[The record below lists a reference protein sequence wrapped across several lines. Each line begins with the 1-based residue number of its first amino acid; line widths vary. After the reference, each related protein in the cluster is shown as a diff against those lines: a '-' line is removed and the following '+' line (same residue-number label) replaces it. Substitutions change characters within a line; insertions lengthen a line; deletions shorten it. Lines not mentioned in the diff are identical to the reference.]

1 VKRLFTLTII
11 AILSLVLFAACA
23 SDDEDGKTEEE
34 KKQEEA
40 AAKAEVNKEGLPIV
54 DDEITLTMI
63 APGTGLAK
71 WEDMPFLQEYS
82 DETNVYFDYN
92 TPPVNDFQTNLNLAF
107 ASGDIED
114 VIFGAGSDHLT
125 PSMEVDYGAQGILMP
140 LEDLIDEYAPNIK
153 KMLKERPDIEKSI
166 TSVDGHIY
174 SLPMVSEEYS
184 GSWIKG
190 PLWYNGEWLDALDV
204 EELPKTTDEFYE
216 LLKRFRDEDPNG
228 NGKADEI
235 PLLDVEMDSSRPWL
249 MAAFGMKEWGIE
261 EVDGEVRYTP
271 IQPEYKEYL
280 AYMHKLFDEKLLDP
294 ETFSQSDEQKKAKG
308 QNNRIGVFPDWFSFF
323 TTDQTEE
330 EAMDNPMYYPLVNDP
345 DEEPVV
351 PIKSGVTRGA
361 FSLSSDNPNPE
372 ASIRWVDYFYSQEG
386 WEEINMGPEG
396 YGWEWDDEKEEKIIL
411 DPPEEFE
418 SSEEYRATLTPDYG
432 ITTPTLKKPKEHQ
445 ELSDFDQFAT
455 DETDEKIEPFGEVPY
470 PLVYFTSEEQKEIN
484 TIEVDLESYVEQ
496 MEAKFITGVKS
507 LDEWDDYVKTI
518 ENMDIDRYVELHQVA
533 YDRWDDSA
541 K

>member
-1 VKRLFTLTII
+1 
-11 AILSLVLFAACA
+11 
-23 SDDEDGKTEEE
+23 
-34 KKQEEA
+34 
-40 AAKAEVNKEGLPIV
+40 KAEVNKEGLPIV

-204 EELPKTTDEFYE
+204 EELPKTTDELYDI
-216 LLKRFRDEDPNG
+216 LIRFRDEDPNG

-330 EAMDNPMYYPLVNDP
+330 EAMDNP
-345 DEEPVV
+345 
-351 PIKSGVTRGA
+351 
-361 FSLSSDNPNPE
+361 
-372 ASIRWVDYFYSQEG
+372 
-386 WEEINMGPEG
+386 
-396 YGWEWDDEKEEKIIL
+396 
-411 DPPEEFE
+411 
-418 SSEEYRATLTPDYG
+418 
-432 ITTPTLKKPKEHQ
+432 
-445 ELSDFDQFAT
+445 
-455 DETDEKIEPFGEVPY
+455 
-470 PLVYFTSEEQKEIN
+470 
-484 TIEVDLESYVEQ
+484 
-496 MEAKFITGVKS
+496 
-507 LDEWDDYVKTI
+507 
-518 ENMDIDRYVELHQVA
+518 
-533 YDRWDDSA
+533 
-541 K
+541 

>member
-1 VKRLFTLTII
+1 
-11 AILSLVLFAACA
+11 
-23 SDDEDGKTEEE
+23 
-34 KKQEEA
+34 
-40 AAKAEVNKEGLPIV
+40 
-54 DDEITLTMI
+54 
-63 APGTGLAK
+63 
-71 WEDMPFLQEYS
+71 
-82 DETNVYFDYN
+82 NVYFDYN

-174 SLPMVSEEYS
+174 SLQMVSEEYS

-280 AYMHKLFDEKLLDP
+280 AYMHKLFDEKLFDP
-294 ETFSQSDEQKKAKG
+294 KTFSQSDEQKKAKG

-432 ITTPTLKKPKEHQ
+432 ITTPTLKKPKENQ
-445 ELSDFDQFAT
+445 KLSDFDQFAT
-455 DETDEKIEPFGEVPY
+455 DETNEKIEPFGEVPY

-518 ENMDIDRYVELHQVA
+518 ENMNIDRYVELHQVA

-541 K
+541 AELQIGLYTLFCIQPFQIVCLEYKGRFVQICFLLRRRRIQELMSCQNI

>member
-1 VKRLFTLTII
+1 MKRLFIFTII
-11 AILSLVLFAACA
+11 AIFSLVLFVAC
-23 SDDEDGKTEEE
+23 SSNDENEKTEEE

-63 APGTGLAK
+63 APGTGLAEWK
-71 WEDMPFLQEYS
+71 DMPFLQEYS
-82 DETNVYFDYN
+82 DETNVHFNYN

-114 VIFGAGSDHLT
+114 IIFGAGSDHLT
-125 PSMEVDYGAQGILMP
+125 PSMEVDYGEQGILMP

-153 KMLKERPDIEKSI
+153 SLLEERPDIEKSI

-190 PLWYNGEWLDALDV
+190 PMWYNGEWLDALDV
-204 EELPKTTDEFYE
+204 EEFPKTTDDFYE

-228 NGKADEI
+228 NGEADEI

-261 EVDGEVRYTP
+261 EIDGEIRYSP

-308 QNNRIGVFPDWFSFF
+308 QDNRIGIFPDWFSFF
-323 TTDQTEE
+323 TTDQTEK
-330 EAMDNPMYYPLVNDP
+330 EAMDNPMFYPLVNDP
-345 DEEPVV
+345 DDEPVV

-396 YGWEWDDEKEEKIIL
+396 YGWEWDDEKEEKIEL

-418 SSEEYRATLTPDYG
+418 STEEYRATLTPDYG
-432 ITTPTLKKPKEHQ
+432 ISTPTLKTPKENQ

-455 DETDEKIEPFGEVPY
+455 DETEEKIEPFGEVPY

-507 LDEWDDYVKTI
+507 MDEWEDYVKTI
-518 ENMDIDRYVELHQVA
+518 ENMNIDRYVELHQVA
-533 YDRWDDSA
+533 YDRWDEAAD
-541 K
+541 